1 MGTLDAGRSGISL
14 DELGVRAFFAPARS
28 QRALERSIRR
38 FIQRFIVVNLPVLT
52 SLDDH
57 GPSFGGPL
65 IINPISS
72 LRTFHAMSPRNQQC
86 VEVFEQTH
94 PVTRNLRDKRV
105 T

>member
-1 MGTLDAGRSGISL
+1 LSVQCVVSSSGSL
-14 DELGVRAFFAPARS
+14 S
-28 QRALERSIRR
+28 
-38 FIQRFIVVNLPVLT
+38 LPSHLT

-72 LRTFHAMSPRNQQC
+72 LRTLHAMSPRNQQC

-94 PVTRNLRDKRV
+94 MVTRYLRVKRV
-105 T
+105 IWIGNFVEIFPISDRIQQESRYRHIRFG

>member
-1 MGTLDAGRSGISL
+1 M
-14 DELGVRAFFAPARS
+14 ARS

-38 FIQRFIVVNLPVLT
+38 FIQRFIVVDLPILT

-65 IINPISS
+65 INNPGSS
-72 LRTFHAMSPRNQQC
+72 IRTLHAMSPRNQQC

-94 PVTRNLRDKRV
+94 LVTRNLRVKRV
-105 T
+105 S